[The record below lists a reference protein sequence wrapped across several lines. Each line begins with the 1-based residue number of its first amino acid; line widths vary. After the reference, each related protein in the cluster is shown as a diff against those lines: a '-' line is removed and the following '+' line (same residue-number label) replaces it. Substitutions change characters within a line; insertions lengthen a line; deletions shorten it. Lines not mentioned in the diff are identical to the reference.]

1 MAKYTG
7 PKCKQSR
14 RVGTDLFL
22 KSRGRSLDGKCR
34 LDTPPGQHG
43 AAAKRS
49 KASDYKTQLREKQK
63 LRYIYGV
70 LERQFRNYYRRAAKS
85 KGSTG
90 ELLLQMLE
98 RRLDNV
104 VYRMGFAGTR
114 AEARQ
119 LVSHKAIMVNGQTVN
134 IASYQV
140 SAEDVVAVREKAK
153 SQLRI
158 KEAMSVA
165 QQMGIKEWLEV
176 DDKKLE
182 GVFKR
187 VPDRDEYLDDVN
199 ENLVVELYSK

>member
-7 PKCKQSR
+7 PKCKQAR

-34 LDTPPGQHG
+34 LDNPPGQHG
-43 AAAKRS
+43 AAAKRAKS
-49 KASDYKTQLREKQK
+49 SDYKSQLREKQK

-70 LERQFRNYYRRAAKS
+70 LERQFRNYYRRAAQQ

-119 LVSHKAIMVNGQTVN
+119 LVSHKAISVNGQTVN
-134 IASYQV
+134 IPSYQV
-140 SAEDVVAVREKAK
+140 SAEDIVAVREKSK
-153 SQLRI
+153 EQLRI
-158 KEAMSVA
+158 KEAMGVA
-165 QQMGIKEWLEV
+165 QQLGIKEWLEV

-187 VPDRDEYLDDVN
+187 IPDRDEYLDDVN